1 MVTGNYKLTA
11 EPWLYRAQDW
21 ISAEEGVMLL
31 WLFFCRLVAGRAATA
46 QNRSRYSHAIGDGG
60 RRLLLVGVGG
70 PAGWGGGAHSHRNCM
85 FSSQGELVRWQR
97 EGFPDSVLF
106 QFGADGCFIPPGN
119 EGSNLETSLEDDV
132 HKASCPEYRG
142 HLICLHLL
150 PLASLGLS

>member
-1 MVTGNYKLTA
+1 
-11 EPWLYRAQDW
+11 
-21 ISAEEGVMLL
+21 MLL
-31 WLFFCRLVAGRAATA
+31 WLFFCRLAAGGVAT
-46 QNRSRYSHAIGDGG
+46 G

-70 PAGWGGGAHSHRNCM
+70 PAGGGGGGAHSHRNCM

-97 EGFPDSVLF
+97 EGFPGFVLF

-119 EGSNLETSLEDDV
+119 KGSNLERSLEDDV